1 MHWDELRQPSG
12 VLVCVAPPSPVPR
25 AEVERAI
32 ADALREAERRRLAGK
47 EMTPFLLA
55 SLAQAT
61 SGRTLA
67 ANLELLENNAR
78 IAGEIAAALARP
90 A

>member
-1 MHWDELRQPSG
+1 M
-12 VLVCVAPPSPVPR
+12 CVPPPSPVPG
-25 AEVERAI
+25 AEVERAV
-32 ADALREAERRRLAGK
+32 ADAMREAVRRKISGK

-61 SGRTLA
+61 AGRTLS
-67 ANLELLENNAR
+67 ANLDLLENNAR

-90 A
+90 G